1 MGLSDFL
8 KKLFPPGESPL
19 LSMEPQCV
27 RYQWLTLRLPAG
39 WRFTQADGRSFTA
52 SGPRGYSVGFF
63 FANVIKGA
71 HERGQRLRAQEFEN
85 ERKNL
90 VQLMSKHFLEGKSS
104 GEAILPNG
112 VVWMEATDAQGQG
125 KRLRIALLNPRP
137 RTEEW
142 IPPMLQVT
150 CTIPSGSS
158 SVGLAADR
166 FEALRAALRSI
177 EWN

>member
-19 LSMEPQCV
+19 LSMDPQCV

-39 WRFTQADGRSFTA
+39 WRFTQADGRSFSA
-52 SGPRGYSVGFF
+52 SGPGSCSVAFF
-63 FANVIKGA
+63 FANVVKGA
-71 HERGQRLRAQEFEN
+71 HKSGQRLRAQEFED

-90 VQLMSKHFLEGKSS
+90 VQLMGKYFLEGKSG
-104 GEAILPNG
+104 GETILPTG
-112 VVWMEATDAQGQG
+112 IVWMEATDTQGQG

-137 RTEEW
+137 RNQEW

-150 CTIPSGSS
+150 CTTPGGSS
-158 SVGLAADR
+158 RESLGADQ
-166 FEALRAALRSI
+166 FEALRAALRGI

>member
-1 MGLSDFL
+1 MGILDFL
-8 KKLFPPGESPL
+8 KKVFPPGESPL
-19 LSMEPQCV
+19 LAMEPQCV

-39 WRFTQADGRSFTA
+39 WRFTQADGRGFTA
-52 SGPRGYSVGFF
+52 SGPGSCSAEFF

-71 HERGQRLRAQEFEN
+71 RERGQRLRAQEFEN

-90 VQLMSKHFLEGKSS
+90 VQLMGKHFLEGKSG
-104 GEAILPNG
+104 GETILPTG

-137 RTEEW
+137 RNQEW

-150 CTIPSGSS
+150 CTIPGGPSS
-158 SVGLAADR
+158 EGLGADR
-166 FEALRAALRSI
+166 FDALRAALRSI